1 MSCGFDL
8 KGALQQAAILT
19 AADQGTT
26 LSSQGP
32 LAVLHLLQCIRQC
45 HGRLPRMVSMVP
57 RMRTLYYSQDVHV
70 SIMHNNTFPTIA
82 NISETNKTQAR
93 TARCYPPRLSH
104 CGDGPAKHG
113 SSGFFASLH
122 THIYRCQGLHWR
134 SWCYFL
140 PFPTGSRWRTA
151 PWLSRSGR
159 DLQTDIVRVRAGLQ
173 LDGHMLRQQRVG
185 IDQSH

>member
-1 MSCGFDL
+1 M
-8 KGALQQAAILT
+8 
-19 AADQGTT
+19 
-26 LSSQGP
+26 
-32 LAVLHLLQCIRQC
+32 LLQA
-45 HGRLPRMVSMVP
+45 HSLS
-57 RMRTLYYSQDVHV
+57 L
-70 SIMHNNTFPTIA
+70 
-82 NISETNKTQAR
+82 KTQAR

-185 IDQSH
+185 IDQSHYVPVPKPTSISQHERVFRDAQRSHTNDHSKGRGDSMPHTFSGRDSIAVAK